1 MDEKLKAFGIK
12 KNDEG
17 LSKLI
22 SKGADE
28 EARAIIEK
36 AKKEGIEIVK
46 DTSVAELLGKAD
58 LYEGIPEEAYKLISE
73 ILMYVYSIEKEGFES

>member
-12 KNDEG
+12 KSDEG
-17 LSKLI
+17 LSQLI
-22 SKGADE
+22 SKGNDE

-46 DTSVAELLGKAD
+46 DSSVTELLGKVD
-58 LYEGIPEEAYKLISE
+58 LYEGIPEESYKLISE
-73 ILMYVYSIEKEGFES
+73 ILMYVYNIEKEGFES

>member
-36 AKKEGIEIVK
+36 AKKEGIEIIK